1 MALNNNQ
8 VATLVNAAV
17 AQATGAEKIAQLDL
31 SAIVDAGNDATVIGT
46 KETFTKSL
54 LNVVIKNWFT
64 DTSYRGQYNDPFFI
78 DSEEFGAIVQSLHME
93 YPSAEVS
100 HAWNDFAPSEG
111 VRKKVGTYDVYVP
124 VINAQLYGKTISW
137 EIPITI
143 TDEQWDTAFRD
154 ASELSAFVNYVYL
167 MVDNSIVMHLESMNE
182 ANRNNFIAEKI
193 AYSNSKNAVGVHVV
207 NLVELYNNETG
218 SSFSTAKA
226 FMKDESAMRFAASKI
241 DEFSDYLK
249 KMSRNFNTAEYDR
262 FTPKDR
268 QVCLVLTDFDKR
280 VRTVAMA
287 NTFNPEYISLP
298 NYDTVAAWQST
309 GSYGFDE
316 VSAIHVKTATG
327 ETVKEDGIVAFLAD
341 KYACLHTI
349 KNRRVAVKVFEPEAL
364 TTTFNQFRDQY
375 SNDLTQNAVVFVVK
389 DITAEDIPAE
399 EEDTKA

>member
-8 VATLVNAAV
+8 VASIVNAAV
-17 AQATGAEKIAQLDL
+17 AMATGAELATLDL
-31 SAIVDAGNDATVIGT
+31 SAIIDAGNDATVIGT
-46 KETFTKSL
+46 KEQFTKSL

-64 DTSYRGQYNDPFFI
+64 DTSYRSQYNDPFFM
-78 DSEEFGAIVQSLHME
+78 DSEAFGAIVQSLHME

-100 HAWNDFAPSEG
+100 HAWNDFAPG
-111 VRKKVGTYDVYVP
+111 PDGTRKTVGTYSVYVP
-124 VINAQLYGKTISW
+124 VINSQLYGKTISW
-137 EIPITI
+137 EIPVSIS
-143 TDEQWDTAFRD
+143 DEQFDTAFRD
-154 ASELSAFVNYVYL
+154 ASELSAFVNYIYL
-167 MVDNSIVMHLESMNE
+167 MVDNSIVMHLEAMNE

-193 AYSNSKNAVGVHVV
+193 AYANSDDAVGVHVV
-207 NLVELYNNETG
+207 NLVELYKNETG
-218 SSFSTAKA
+218 STLATAKA
-226 FMKDESAMRFAASKI
+226 FMKDEAAMRFAASKI
-241 DEFSDYLK
+241 DEYSDYMK
-249 KMSRNFNTAEYDR
+249 KMSKNFNTAEYDR

-287 NTFNPEYISLP
+287 NTFNPEYIGLP

-316 VSAIHVKTATG
+316 VSAINVKTATG
-327 ETVKEDGIVAFLAD
+327 ETVEEDGIVAFLAD

-349 KNRRVAVKVFEPEAL
+349 KSRRVAVKVFEPEAL

-389 DITAEDIPAE
+389 DIS
-399 EEDTKA
+399 